1 MFDCYH
7 LEEAC
12 SIQMRDRKGMNLE
25 GKGGGGGYSRNR
37 ERGNYSG
44 DILYEKIIYFQI
56 KEKGE
61 KRK

>member
-1 MFDCYH
+1 MFDCYC

-12 SIQMRDRKGMNLE
+12 SIQMRDRKGMDLE

-44 DILYEKIIYFQI
+44 DILYEKIIHFQ
-56 KEKGE
+56 
-61 KRK
+61 